1 MCDLPTN
8 KGQRCSGQVNLGLKY
23 RLSGAILIDCSA
35 TICTGRI
42 MDLEFIVTEVDEGEK
57 QELRLWLRMLATTRL
72 VSQEI
77 RRRLRNE
84 FGVTLP
90 QFDILA
96 QLYREP
102 DGLRLGELSR
112 RTMVTNGNITGL
124 IERLEADG
132 LVRRET
138 PGADRR
144 VTVARLT
151 DSGQT
156 VFAEMAR
163 VHESWLRDLMAEVDR
178 DTIASLL
185 RDMKRVKKSVG
196 NHLMDDNE
204 E

>member
-1 MCDLPTN
+1 
-8 KGQRCSGQVNLGLKY
+8 
-23 RLSGAILIDCSA
+23 
-35 TICTGRI
+35 
-42 MDLEFIVTEVDEGEK
+42 MDLEFIVTEADEGEK

-132 LVRRET
+132 LVCREI

-151 DSGQT
+151 DSGQA
-156 VFAEMAR
+156 VFAKMAQ
-163 VHESWLRDLMAEVDR
+163 VHESWLCDLMAEVDR
-178 DTIASLL
+178 DVIASLL
-185 RDMKRVKKSVG
+185 RDMKLVKKSVG
-196 NHLMDDNE
+196 NHLMDDDE

>member
-1 MCDLPTN
+1 
-8 KGQRCSGQVNLGLKY
+8 
-23 RLSGAILIDCSA
+23 
-35 TICTGRI
+35 

-163 VHESWLRDLMAEVDR
+163 VHERWLRDLMAEVDR

-185 RDMKRVKKSVG
+185 RDMKRVKNRSAITSWMTMRNSNPSSAIRYG
-196 NHLMDDNE
+196 
-204 E
+204 

>member
-1 MCDLPTN
+1 
-8 KGQRCSGQVNLGLKY
+8 
-23 RLSGAILIDCSA
+23 
-35 TICTGRI
+35 

-57 QELRLWLRMLATTRL
+57 LELRLWLRMLATTRL
-72 VSQEI
+72 LSQEI

-102 DGLRLGELSR
+102 GGLRLGELSR

-151 DSGQT
+151 DTGQ
-156 VFAEMAR
+156 VAFAKMAQ

-185 RDMKRVKKSVG
+185 RDVERVKKSVG
-196 NHLMDDNE
+196 NHLVDDGNE
-204 E
+204 

>member
-1 MCDLPTN
+1 
-8 KGQRCSGQVNLGLKY
+8 VV
-23 RLSGAILIDCSA
+23 
-35 TICTGRI
+35 

-77 RRRLRNE
+77 RRRLRKE

-151 DSGQT
+151 DFGQT
-156 VFAEMAR
+156 VFAKMAQI
-163 VHESWLRDLMAEVDR
+163 HEKWLRDLMADVDR

-185 RDMKRVKKSVG
+185 RDIKRVKKSVG
-196 NHLMDDNE
+196 NHLLEGNDE
-204 E
+204 

>member
-1 MCDLPTN
+1 
-8 KGQRCSGQVNLGLKY
+8 
-23 RLSGAILIDCSA
+23 
-35 TICTGRI
+35 
-42 MDLEFIVTEVDEGEK
+42 MDLEFIVTEADEGEK

-72 VSQEI
+72 ISQEI

-84 FGVTLP
+84 FGATLP

-138 PGADRR
+138 PGTDRR

-151 DSGQT
+151 DTGQT
-156 VFAEMAR
+156 VFAKMAQ
-163 VHESWLRDLMAEVDR
+163 VHEGWLRDLMAEVDH
-178 DTIASLL
+178 DTIGSLL
-185 RDMKRVKKSVG
+185 KDMKLVKTSVG
-196 NHLMDDNE
+196 NHLVDNDE